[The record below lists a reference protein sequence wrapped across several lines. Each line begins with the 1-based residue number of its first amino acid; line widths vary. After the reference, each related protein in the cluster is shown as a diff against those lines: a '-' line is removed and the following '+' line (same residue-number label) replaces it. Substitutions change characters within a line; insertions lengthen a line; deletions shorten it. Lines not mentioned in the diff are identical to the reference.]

1 MWMFPPPD
9 GVYNHYCRVPST
21 RTHCETASM
30 GFLNRNRKKGGDS
43 SEWKKLHVAEEV
55 PETAALAEMRVATGE
70 CNKREQGRK
79 RNELKD

>member
-1 MWMFPPPD
+1 
-9 GVYNHYCRVPST
+9 
-21 RTHCETASM
+21 M
-30 GFLNRNRKKGGDS
+30 GFLNRNRKGETQVSG
-43 SEWKKLHVAEEV
+43 KKLHVAEEV

>member
-1 MWMFPPPD
+1 
-9 GVYNHYCRVPST
+9 
-21 RTHCETASM
+21 M
-30 GFLNRNRKKGGDS
+30 GFLNRNRNRKGETQVSG
-43 SEWKKLHVAEEV
+43 KKLHVAEEV